1 MKNYAVTIGIPV
13 YNVEKYIRLTMD
25 SALAQTFESI
35 EFLIVDDCGT
45 DSSLSIVKELQET
58 HPRGKD
64 IHILY
69 QKENKGVSAARNRII
84 DEAQG
89 RYLYF
94 MDADDL
100 IESETLS
107 ILMSHQRRTGADI
120 VYGSYDKIETYH
132 DHRILETIQ
141 YPYLE
146 LNGEGKLAEYAW
158 RKYRGVQTT
167 IWNYVVDVEI
177 LRKENLRF
185 IDTSFWE
192 DMAFSFELMT
202 CCHHAVLL
210 PDITYHY
217 LCRYD
222 SLSNYQEREQINKE
236 EVLRNISTVDYM
248 KRQCA
253 KTMNKKYQPQRC
265 QHVLI
270 TDFYML
276 CYILRNSQ
284 RIVPS
289 FSKMELKDMMSHP
302 ASLREIM
309 SFSHGKVRH
318 VLLWLL
324 SKMPAWVVVE
334 LVKAVGKIKHLI

>member
-1 MKNYAVTIGIPV
+1 
-13 YNVEKYIRLTMD
+13 MD

-45 DSSLSIVKELQET
+45 DSSISIVKELQET

-146 LNGEGKLAEYAW
+146 LNGKVSWLNMLGVNIGEYRPPFGIMWLMW
-158 RKYRGVQTT
+158 R
-167 IWNYVVDVEI
+167 
-177 LRKENLRF
+177 
-185 IDTSFWE
+185 
-192 DMAFSFELMT
+192 FS
-202 CCHHAVLL
+202 VKRIYGLL
-210 PDITYHY
+210 TPV
-217 LCRYD
+217 
-222 SLSNYQEREQINKE
+222 S
-236 EVLRNISTVDYM
+236 
-248 KRQCA
+248 
-253 KTMNKKYQPQRC
+253 
-265 QHVLI
+265 
-270 TDFYML
+270 
-276 CYILRNSQ
+276 
-284 RIVPS
+284 
-289 FSKMELKDMMSHP
+289 
-302 ASLREIM
+302 
-309 SFSHGKVRH
+309 
-318 VLLWLL
+318 
-324 SKMPAWVVVE
+324 
-334 LVKAVGKIKHLI
+334 GKIWHLVLN